1 MSQETENVTA
11 ETVEKETT
19 DQTQQDPQNNE
30 DPNKVVLLGTI
41 SYNNEEEYS
50 KWLSEMDVNQAVFV
64 LIASANFSQA
74 KGAFN
79 ISESEL
85 ISAAIRA
92 IKKNSSD
99 NPGIKPE
106 TVTEK

>member
-1 MSQETENVTA
+1 MSQETENITA
-11 ETVEKETT
+11 ETVENQTAE
-19 DQTQQDPQNNE
+19 QTQENPQAE

-50 KWLSEMDVNQAVFV
+50 KWLTQMDVNQAIFV

-74 KGAFN
+74 KGAYN

-92 IKKNSSD
+92 IKKNSS
-99 NPGIKPE
+99 NVPQASEE
-106 TVTEK
+106 TTEK